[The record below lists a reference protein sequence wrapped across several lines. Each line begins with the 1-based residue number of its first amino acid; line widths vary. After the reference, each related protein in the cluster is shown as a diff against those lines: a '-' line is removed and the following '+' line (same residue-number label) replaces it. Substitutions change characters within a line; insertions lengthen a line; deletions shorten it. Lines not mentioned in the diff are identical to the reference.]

1 MRVIALPD
9 GEELTFPDGTSDTE
23 IYNAY
28 YSKILGKEPIN
39 FGSPLEEEKKQAG
52 FFGALREGIT
62 SLGDV
67 PEAIGYLVDPSKE
80 SREELLA
87 GTDPKYKYQDFY
99 GIPGL
104 FSPETFQFGKEIL
117 GGSLGQS
124 VAPLTAGAAVAAVSG
139 PFAPVTGLAAFI
151 GTAGLQ
157 YLGETAERQ
166 ARLSQQAVEEG
177 KEAIDP
183 NVAKVVSASF
193 GAGALDR
200 ATLALFPNVS
210 KLFGQSG
217 KKAAKDTSEEIIDI
231 AKKDGTQAAVARL
244 ADSPSVPLGAIRGA
258 GIEAFQEVV
267 QTMLSRAGAEDSLF
281 SQDAV
286 KEYIPAF
293 VGGAILGMPVGALD
307 TAATKAA
314 SVSDAQTELQD
325 LLEEKGISQRQKN
338 EANINADVYSIN
350 EVDSNDPE
358 TFKNTFNNITG
369 PIVRVGNI
377 KSSKQGEVKNQ
388 EFSVASDFTDPNITV
403 ANIPRNKLRAI
414 YDTLR
419 SEFIA
424 TKSRLT
430 DKRILD
436 DDVVNQRESEK
447 IKNLIPD
454 LKTFAREILTNTK
467 EVKKEKGEGEGEVD
481 EKYVYKDEFT
491 DSKIVEQPN
500 GKFIVADKN
509 GTNLIKDS
517 VENTPMEFDTKIKAN
532 DAQIKG
538 GSKEVLE
545 NFKNAREVID
555 KELEREFKAKQEAEK
570 EKAEQIEKEKKE
582 AEAETKTSSDNV
594 ATATENEKKDAEKA
608 AAEGAAAEGAAVEDV
623 AAEKFV
629 NEALENIKE
638 DGEVKV
644 QKFSNK
650 QFDTD
655 LKAQVKQ
662 NKFDEGKFR
671 EAVNKKLNNQGY
683 LITDKKKLSTIKSDA
698 DRVRKKTENR
708 QKRNTE
714 AKKTVRGPIEGDM
727 AELANSFGTDTDI
740 GRGVSNIQNLF
751 KQFVEDME
759 STLDQVGKIGD
770 DIKDVRDLVEGNVA
784 PEGVKVTDEIILQK
798 ITNITQEIKNKQNEI
813 TKSEIDEATNNNIN
827 NENKKNAVK
836 DVTDNVM
843 KNDGC

>member
-1 MRVIALPD
+1 MKAITLPN
-9 GEELTFPDGTSDTE
+9 GERLTFPNETPDAE
-23 IYNAY
+23 IIDSYVNTL
-28 YSKILGKEPIN
+28 LGVDVEVEE
-39 FGSPLEEEKKQAG
+39 EEEKEQAG

-99 GIPGL
+99 GIKGL
-104 FSPETFQFGKEIL
+104 GDTFQFGKEIL

-124 VAPLTAGAAVAAVSG
+124 VAPLAAGAAAAAVSG
-139 PFAPVTGLAAFI
+139 PFAPVAGLAAFI

-293 VGGAILGMPVGALD
+293 VGGAILGTPVGALD

-436 DDVVNQRESEK
+436 DDVVNQREREK

-491 DSKIVEQPN
+491 DSKIVEQPD

-517 VENTPMEFDTKIKAN
+517 VENTPIEFDTKIKAN

-570 EKAEQIEKEKKE
+570 EKAEQTKQEEKEAKD
-582 AEAETKTSSDNV
+582 KTSSDNV
-594 ATATENEKKDAEKA
+594 ATAEESEKKGAEDAAVEEA
-608 AAEGAAAEGAAVEDV
+608 AVEEAAVEDV

-650 QFDTD
+650 QFDTS
-655 LKAQVKQ
+655 LKAQVKE
-662 NKFDEGKFR
+662 NNFDEGKFR

-683 LITDKKKLSTIKSDA
+683 LITDKKKLSTIKGDA
-698 DRVRKKTENR
+698 ARVRKETENR

-714 AKKTVRGPIEGDM
+714 AKKTVRGPIEGYM
-727 AELANSFGTDTDI
+727 AELANSFGTDTNI

-759 STLDQVGKIGD
+759 STLDQVEKIGN
-770 DIKDVRDLVEGNVA
+770 DIKDVRDLVKDNVA
-784 PEGVKVTDEIILQK
+784 PEGVDVTDEIILQK
-798 ITNITQEIKNKQNEI
+798 ITNIAQEIKNKRNEI

-827 NENKKNAVK
+827 NEDEKNAVK
-836 DVTDNVM
+836 DVIEDVM